1 MTRLRIACAALAA
14 CAWIVGAS
22 VVQAQQVSVTH
33 LHAFKHESGASQTV
47 GSVHLGRDGKLHGLA
62 EGLVWEMAVDGS
74 GYTTYALP
82 DGIMTHQYGLP
93 NMATSTVADQNG
105 NIYGATYIGGGT
117 SMGLMFRFD
126 ESGTA
131 SEVLAP
137 TQVDRPA
144 KISQATGNMAVDAAG
159 NVYVL
164 DRGSSVGTGLRE
176 GAIKR
181 LSADQSAFTVVHQMT
196 PETGSNAAVV
206 IVGSD
211 GWLYGVAGQ
220 GGDNN
225 AGTIFRL
232 RPNGADFQVLHHF
245 TAEQGQPAQYRSV
258 IPDYG
263 SPRNAAGLAE
273 SGAWLVGSTS
283 MQGPHDNG
291 ALYRIRKDGTGFQIL
306 HGFDDAA
313 SQDGKIAAGG
323 LVTGPDGN
331 IYGTTAAGGAHGD
344 GTLFRIVTTRM
355 DEPNG
360 GFESLHAFK
369 ADVDGKTPF
378 NLTLGHDGKLYGNT
392 AGEWGGVYQGS
403 VYAVDTGYVPP
414 ADPPVITLFRAA
426 PDRID
431 LGQYTTLAWAANN
444 VAACTAG
451 GAWQGER
458 GSNGTEV
465 ITPTTPGFNT
475 FTLSCTGHDGS
486 TVQESATVE
495 VVPPADAVIQA
506 FTATPVVAPL
516 GSSITLDWKTV
527 DALDCTASGDWS
539 GDKPGSGSETVTPS
553 AGGEFS
559 FRLDCRGAGADAN
572 ASVQVR
578 ITLPAVIEQFAVD
591 AASLEPGATTML
603 RWRVRDASQCQ
614 ASGAWSGEQA
624 AAGELSIQPAEGEH
638 NYTLRCTGEGGNALS
653 TVRVVVAAAAPEPDG
668 GNGGAL
674 ALGLLPL
681 LAALGWRRRYQQA

>member
-220 GGDNN
+220 GETTMWARFSVCGPM
-225 AGTIFRL
+225 GRTSRCCIISPPSRGSL
-232 RPNGADFQVLHHF
+232 PNTGLSFL
-245 TAEQGQPAQYRSV
+245 TM
-258 IPDYG
+258 
-263 SPRNAAGLAE
+263 AAHAMRQ
-273 SGAWLVGSTS
+273 AW
-283 MQGPHDNG
+283 
-291 ALYRIRKDGTGFQIL
+291 RK
-306 HGFDDAA
+306 
-313 SQDGKIAAGG
+313 
-323 LVTGPDGN
+323 
-331 IYGTTAAGGAHGD
+331 
-344 GTLFRIVTTRM
+344 
-355 DEPNG
+355 
-360 GFESLHAFK
+360 
-369 ADVDGKTPF
+369 
-378 NLTLGHDGKLYGNT
+378 
-392 AGEWGGVYQGS
+392 
-403 VYAVDTGYVPP
+403 
-414 ADPPVITLFRAA
+414 AA
-426 PDRID
+426 P
-431 LGQYTTLAWAANN
+431 GWSAALR
-444 VAACTAG
+444 C
-451 GAWQGER
+451 R
-458 GSNGTEV
+458 GRMTM
-465 ITPTTPGFNT
+465 
-475 FTLSCTGHDGS
+475 
-486 TVQESATVE
+486 ARY
-495 VVPPADAVIQA
+495 
-506 FTATPVVAPL
+506 
-516 GSSITLDWKTV
+516 
-527 DALDCTASGDWS
+527 TASARTAPVS
-539 GDKPGSGSETVTPS
+539 RSCMASMMRPARMARLQR
-553 AGGEFS
+553 AG
-559 FRLDCRGAGADAN
+559 
-572 ASVQVR
+572 
-578 ITLPAVIEQFAVD
+578 
-591 AASLEPGATTML
+591 
-603 RWRVRDASQCQ
+603 W
-614 ASGAWSGEQA
+614 
-624 AAGELSIQPAEGEH
+624 
-638 NYTLRCTGEGGNALS
+638 
-653 TVRVVVAAAAPEPDG
+653 
-668 GNGGAL
+668 
-674 ALGLLPL
+674 
-681 LAALGWRRRYQQA
+681 